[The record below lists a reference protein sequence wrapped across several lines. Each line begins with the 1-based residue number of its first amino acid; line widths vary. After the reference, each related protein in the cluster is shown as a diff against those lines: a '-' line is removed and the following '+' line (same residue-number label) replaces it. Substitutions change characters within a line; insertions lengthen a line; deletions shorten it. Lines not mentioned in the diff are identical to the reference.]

1 MHQSFIIG
9 KNTMSL
15 ITWNDQLTVG
25 IEEIDQQHHKLVQLI
40 NGLHNHML
48 AGDAS
53 EIMNKVLDRVIE
65 YTGFHFGTEE
75 QLMLEHDYPDSTAHK
90 LQHKELVDTALAL
103 QAKLKSGNA
112 HLTMETM
119 HFLQDW
125 LQHHILGSDKKF
137 ADFLITKGVQ

>member
-1 MHQSFIIG
+1 
-9 KNTMSL
+9 MSL
-15 ITWNDQLTVG
+15 ITWNDHLNVG
-25 IEEIDQQHHKLVQLI
+25 VEEIDQQHQKLVQLI

-65 YTGFHFGTEE
+65 YTGFHFQTEE
-75 QLMLEHDYPDSTAHK
+75 QLMAQYAYPDSAAHK
-90 LQHKELVDTALAL
+90 KEHKDLVDTAVNL
-103 QAKLKSGNA
+103 QVKLKSGNS

-137 ADFLITKGVQ
+137 AEYLISKGAH

>member
-1 MHQSFIIG
+1 
-9 KNTMSL
+9 MSL
-15 ITWNDQLTVG
+15 ITWSDHLTVG
-25 IEEIDQQHHKLVQLI
+25 IEEIDQQHQKLVQLI

-53 EIMNKVLDRVIE
+53 EIMNKVLDRVVE
-65 YTGFHFGTEE
+65 YTGFHFQTEE
-75 QLMLEHDYPDSTAHK
+75 KLMQEYNFPASEAHK
-90 LQHKELVDTALAL
+90 HEHNELVNTAVNL
-103 QAKLKSGNA
+103 QQKLKAGNA

-137 ADFLITKGVQ
+137 ADFLISKGVR

>member
-1 MHQSFIIG
+1 
-9 KNTMSL
+9 MSL
-15 ITWNDQLTVG
+15 ITWSDHLTVG
-25 IEEIDQQHHKLVQLI
+25 IEEIDQQHQKLVQLI

-65 YTGFHFGTEE
+65 YTGFHFQTEE
-75 QLMLEHDYPDSTAHK
+75 QLMQEYDYPESEVHK
-90 LQHKELVDTALAL
+90 HEHNELVNTAVAL
-103 QAKLKSGNA
+103 QNKLKGGNA

-137 ADFLITKGVQ
+137 ADFLISKGVH